1 MKPGSD
7 ISYCCA
13 SSVTVQL
20 PSPNCASTPR
30 RVASDSAAKT
40 RSSWGSL

>member
-13 SSVTVQL
+13 NSVTVQL
-20 PSPNCASTPR
+20 PSPSCASTPR

-40 RSSWGSL
+40 RSS